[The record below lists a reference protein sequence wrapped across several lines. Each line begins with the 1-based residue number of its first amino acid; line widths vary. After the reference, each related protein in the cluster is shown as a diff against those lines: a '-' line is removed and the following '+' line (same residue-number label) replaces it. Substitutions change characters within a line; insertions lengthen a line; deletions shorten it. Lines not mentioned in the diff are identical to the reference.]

1 MFPGKK
7 LASRKAKI
15 RPITPFLIVAVCLLA
30 AVGFSISVESR
41 SSGWLRKDQPSTSKT
56 NNEPTKNSKSNS
68 AAASANHSAGT
79 SSTLLSP
86 VAPVVTASKTDSL
99 DIDVDTDG
107 KADPGDTLK

>member
-41 SSGWLRKDQPSTSKT
+41 SSGWLRKDQQIQLRRVQTIQ
-56 NNEPTKNSKSNS
+56 
-68 AAASANHSAGT
+68 
-79 SSTLLSP
+79 P
-86 VAPVVTASKTDSL
+86 VRARL
-99 DIDVDTDG
+99 C
-107 KADPGDTLK
+107 